1 MTQLFD
7 TDTYEDTETS
17 ACETSGTGPT
27 APRRHLRSVRSTTG
41 ATSTTPPIR
50 WRLDDQ
56 TIETGRR
63 GIQAARQALQA
74 AAKDNKTT
82 VRKAA

>member
-7 TDTYEDTETS
+7 TETYEDAEE
-17 ACETSGTGPT
+17 AEPT
-27 APRRHLRSVRSTTG
+27 QGFRHLRSVASHHVAG
-41 ATSTTPPIR
+41 GQDSGPVAVPIK

-63 GIQAARQALQA
+63 GIQAAREALQL
-74 AAKDNKTT
+74 AAKENQSP